1 MDPNPY
7 AAPTSAI
14 EAAPAVQPVDGPVGL
29 GGWLVLVAIGLFV
42 TPVRLA
48 LFLSQTFLPI
58 FRDGMWERLTTP
70 GPAPY
75 HPLWGPLLI
84 GEIAINSVFILL
96 AIYLLFLYFRRSW
109 RFPRL
114 YMTLLISSLVFIVA
128 DSFAVGI
135 VAPSQ
140 GVMDPATIAE
150 IGKSLIVAAIWVPYM
165 IFSKRVRNTFVRMDV

>member
-1 MDPNPY
+1 MDHNPY

-14 EAAPAVQPVDGPVGL
+14 EAAPVVLPREGPEGL
-29 GGWLVLVAIGLFV
+29 GGWLVLVALGLFV

-48 LFLSQTFLPI
+48 IFLLQTFPPI
-58 FRDGMWERLTTP
+58 FRDGMWEKLTTP

-75 HPLWGPLLI
+75 HPLWAPLLI

-135 VAPSQ
+135 V
-140 GVMDPATIAE
+140 
-150 IGKSLIVAAIWVPYM
+150 
-165 IFSKRVRNTFVRMDV
+165 